1 MNPERRPLLM
11 DAEVQGKSARPRPDL
26 RNSPDSVL
34 VDVKS
39 GDEGEHFFIHL
50 FMRKFGTVLLV
61 LQSLRKLFISLLNDI
76 MNA

>member
-26 RNSPDSVL
+26 RNSPESVL

-39 GDEGEHFFIHL
+39 GDEGNVLTYSIFNSMHFQYVI
-50 FMRKFGTVLLV
+50 
-61 LQSLRKLFISLLNDI
+61 LNKI
-76 MNA
+76 